1 MSAINLSPEAVEL
14 VNRLCDPGNMEEQ
27 IVVLEAAEDQLQ
39 EMAFEENDGVKS
51 HILYDVAFQLKSLK
65 KSFVELKKELEY
77 EGRRE
82 KDDAPEGA

>member
-14 VNRLCDPGNMEEQ
+14 VNQLCDPGNLEEQ
-27 IVVLEAAEDQLQ
+27 IVVLETAEDQLQ

-77 EGRRE
+77 ERRRE
-82 KDDAPEGA
+82 EDGAPEGA